1 MVRHALTIACLA
13 ILPAVASAAPKNMTV
28 YGRAPVGAFGVD
40 TLEHVEGAAKL
51 GMTLIFS
58 YSPFRARKQL
68 YLNNP
73 MGKAVAKHRM
83 QVMYPLCGRFT
94 QVRLAREIKP
104 TDSTIPVVGEKPD
117 SVKSFPESG
126 YLMIEGERIEYATRT
141 GNAFAGCRRG
151 AGGTRASSHGAG
163 LLVCN
168 SEALGKEIMS
178 VKDAAAL
185 WGYWLVDDMRRRERD
200 SLREMSRVIRLTDRD
215 EQGRPNNHIIVMG
228 IGSSSA
234 MANFDVGICDAL
246 GVYPYPYHFGKLD
259 ATVRNQMRFI
269 MTLARSLQP
278 DIGLLGIYQAFASH
292 ESPEWKDMPTP
303 EQVREDMLSFYDW
316 GADGVMAFIYHWEGK
331 NKVPQ
336 GLDAIPAVRAMVGRT
351 NEEILTGKVPRTVP
365 PVGRIDW
372 FTMLRGPEAKLSPR
386 DKPACEIDDAAKL
399 AALVKGRSDHLAAE
413 PFVVE
418 GRSYPL
424 KVRFPAWKR
433 AVPWS
438 DRWPKAAFEARDLTT
453 TDWSQVGALEQPIY
467 NPGEQTIVLRISLED
482 ATKNYWVRVVEIPP
496 RVPMLLRVPM
506 DEARLSIDPRH
517 IRRWLLWDNEPPAA
531 VEFRLGTPMLA
542 PAGRR
547 KAKVVQEMRFDVP
560 PGEWEKIPLR

>member
-1 MVRHALTIACLA
+1 MVRHALSIVCLV
-13 ILPAVASAAPKNMTV
+13 ILPAVASADPKNMTV

-40 TLEHVEGAAKL
+40 TLEHVEAAAKL

-58 YSPFRARKQL
+58 YRPSSAGKQL
-68 YLNNP
+68 WLNNP
-73 MGKAVAKHRM
+73 VGKAVAKHKM

-126 YLMIEGERIEYATRT
+126 YLMIEGERIEYARRT
-141 GNAFAGCRRG
+141 PNGFAGCRRG
-151 AGGTRASSHGAG
+151 AGGTRAGSHGAG

-168 SEALGKEIMS
+168 SEALRKEIMS
-178 VKDAAAL
+178 VKDAASL
-185 WGYWLVDDMRRRERD
+185 WGYWLVDDMRRREID
-200 SLREMSRVIRLTDRD
+200 SLREMARVIRLTDRD

-246 GVYPYPYHFGKLD
+246 GVYLYPYHFGKLN
-259 ATVRNQMRFI
+259 AVERNQMRFI

-278 DIGLLGIYQAFASH
+278 DIGLIGIYQAFRLG
-292 ESPEWKDMPTP
+292 EEPQWKTMPTP

-316 GADGVMAFIYHWEGK
+316 GADGVMAFMYHWEGK
-331 NKVPQ
+331 NKVAQ
-336 GLDAIPAVRAMVGRT
+336 GFDALPAVRAMVGRT
-351 NEEILTGKVPRTVP
+351 NEEILAGKVPRTVP
-365 PVGRIDW
+365 PVDKIDR
-372 FTMLRGPEAKLSPR
+372 FTVLRGSEAKLSPR
-386 DKPACEIDDAAKL
+386 GKPACEIDDTAKL
-399 AALVKGRSDHLAAE
+399 AALVKGPFDHLTAE

-424 KVRFPAWKR
+424 KVSFPAWKR
-433 AVPWS
+433 AIPWS
-438 DRWPKAAFEARDLTT
+438 DRWPKAAFAARNLTA

-467 NPGEQTIVLRISLED
+467 NPGEQTIELRISLED
-482 ATKNYWVRVVEIPP
+482 AGKAYWLRIVEIPP

-517 IRRWLLWDNEPPAA
+517 IRQWLIWDNEPPAA
-531 VEFRLGTPMLA
+531 VEFRLGTPML
-542 PAGRR
+542 
-547 KAKVVQEMRFDVP
+547 VP
-560 PGEWEKIPLR
+560 VGTR

>member
-1 MVRHALTIACLA
+1 MVRHALSIVCLA
-13 ILPAVASAAPKNMTV
+13 ILPTVASSAPKNMTV
-28 YGRAPVGAFGVD
+28 YGRAPIGAFGVN

-58 YSPFRARKQL
+58 YSPFSARKQL

-117 SVKSFPESG
+117 SVRSFPESG

-141 GNAFAGCRRG
+141 ANAFAGCRRG

-168 SEALGKEIMS
+168 SEALRKEIMS

-185 WGYWLVDDMRRRERD
+185 WGYWLVDDNRRREND
-200 SLREMSRVIRLTDRD
+200 SLREMSRIIRLTDRD
-215 EQGRPNNHIIVMG
+215 AQGRPNNHIIVMG
-228 IGSSSA
+228 IGASSA

-246 GVYPYPYHFGKLD
+246 GVYLYPYHFGKLD
-259 ATVRNQMRFI
+259 ATQRNQMRFI
-269 MTLARSLQP
+269 MTRARALQP
-278 DIGLLGIYQAFASH
+278 DIGLIGIYQAFALS
-292 ESPEWKDMPTP
+292 ESPPWRNMPTP
-303 EQVREDMLSFYDW
+303 EQVREDMLSYYDW

-331 NKVPQ
+331 HKEPQ
-336 GLDAIPAVRAMVGRT
+336 GLDAFPAIRATVRST
-351 NEEILTGKVPRTVP
+351 NEEILAGKVPRAVP
-365 PVGRIDW
+365 SVGKHEW
-372 FTMLRGPEAKLSPR
+372 LTMLMGPEAKLSPGAR
-386 DKPACEIDDAAKL
+386 PAYDLDDAAKL
-399 AALVKGRSDHLAAE
+399 AALVKGRPDLLSAE

-424 KVRFPAWKR
+424 KVSFPAWSPADPTSGR
-433 AVPWS
+433 WPIIQFLAR
-438 DRWPKAAFEARDLTT
+438 DLRWPKAQFLARGLTT
-453 TDWSQVGALEQPIY
+453 TDWSQVGAFEQPIY

-482 ATKNYWVRVVEIPP
+482 ATKGWWERVVEIPP
-496 RVPMLLRVPM
+496 RVPTLLHVPM

-517 IRRWLLWDNEPPAA
+517 IRRWLLWENEPPAA

-542 PAGRR
+542 PAGIR
-547 KAKVVQEMRFDVP
+547 
-560 PGEWEKIPLR
+560 